1 MAEKKSAAPAELVSV
16 VAIHSII
23 HGTDGATAS
32 PGDTLRVSAS
42 EAEWLIGQGAA
53 TPVLTPDEGL

>member
-16 VAIHSII
+16 VAIHYIMY
-23 HGTDGATAS
+23 GADGATAS
-32 PGDTLRVSAS
+32 PGTTLQVSPS